1 MTRRQCREEVF
12 KIIFGIEFHPKE
24 EMENQLA
31 LALEEIEDL
40 QDEDRDF
47 IGDRVLQIAAHC
59 DEIDQSINEKAEKW
73 KTSRM
78 GKAELA
84 LIRLA
89 VFEMN
94 YDETISPAI
103 AINEAVELAKRY
115 GGDESPKFVNGI
127 LAKFA

>member
-1 MTRRQCREEVF
+1 MNRRQCREEAF
-12 KIIFGIEFHPKE
+12 KILFGLEFHPRE
-24 EMENQLA
+24 EVENQIRF
-31 LALEEIEDL
+31 ALEEIPDIKEEDAA
-40 QDEDRDF
+40 F
-47 IGDRVLQIAAHC
+47 IHDRVAQIADHC
-59 DEIDQSINEKAEKW
+59 EEIDAAVNEAADKW
-73 KTSRM
+73 KTTRM

-89 VFEMN
+89 VYEIK

-115 GGDESPKFVNGI
+115 GGKESPGFVNGI